1 MTSSEQYNPT
11 NTLLELQSQ
20 FLTYSRY
27 DEAVTTLLTSLCKQF
42 GMERATL
49 GEQKEYG
56 VQVVATA
63 HQLISSADA
72 RAYAE
77 CAQAIEEAL
86 MQWDMVLYPPR
97 GHDTPKLVV
106 AHAQYANKYNH
117 QILTV
122 PLEVQGA
129 MWGGL
134 LFEFHASKLISD
146 DEIQLCKHIAMQFAP
161 ILQLKS
167 QAGQSGWQLIKQHF
181 KQYLQPSSW
190 SSGKRKFV
198 TSGLL
203 LSLFLLFIPLPY
215 EVGAPA
221 KLEGIIQ
228 RVLVAPQDGFLQ
240 QSYVRPGDEVKA
252 QQLLA
257 ELAEDELDLDL
268 QKKQSELAQYQNGF
282 GAALAGSD
290 RVQMMTNQAKMQE
303 TQSQI
308 ELIEQKIQRTK
319 ILAPFDGVI
328 ISGDLKQSI
337 GSPLKQ
343 GQTLMTI
350 APKGGYRLM
359 IEVSDRDIERVKP
372 EQNGEV
378 IFVSLPSQAVGFVV
392 KRINPV
398 AVAKD
403 GRNYF
408 EVEAEMDEASE
419 QLTLQPGLDGVA
431 KIEAGSHSFFWK
443 LTHRMMDWL
452 RLKWWGIF

>member
-1 MTSSEQYNPT
+1 MSSIEQINPT
-11 NTLLELQSQ
+11 ETLLELQSQ
-20 FLTYSRY
+20 FLTFARY
-27 DEAVTTLLTSLCKQF
+27 DEAATTLLTSLCTQF
-42 GMERATL
+42 GMERVTL
-49 GEQKEYG
+49 GQQTDAG
-56 VQVVATA
+56 VEVVATA
-63 HQLISSADA
+63 HQLVSPANA

-77 CAQAIEEAL
+77 CAQAMEESL

-97 GHDTPKLVV
+97 THDAPRLIA
-106 AHAQYANKYNH
+106 AHAQYANKSNH
-117 QILTV
+117 QILSV

-129 MWGGL
+129 LWGAL
-134 LFEFHASKLISD
+134 LFEFHSAKLISD
-146 DEIQLCKHIAMQFAP
+146 EEIQLCKHIALQFAP

-167 QAGQSGWQLIKQHF
+167 QVNQSAWSLFKQHL
-181 KQYLQPSSW
+181 KQSLSLSTW
-190 SSGKRKFV
+190 SSGKRNFV
-198 TSGLL
+198 MVGLGLGLL
-203 LSLFLLFIPLPY
+203 LLFVPLPY
-215 EVGAPA
+215 DVGAPA

-240 QSYVRPGDEVKA
+240 QSYVRPGDEVKS

-257 ELAEDELDLDL
+257 ELAEDELGLDL

-328 ISGDLKQSI
+328 IAGDLKQSI
-337 GSPLKQ
+337 GSPVKQ

-359 IEVSDRDIERVKP
+359 IEVSDRDVELVRP
-372 EQNGEV
+372 EQYGEV
-378 IFVSLPSQAVGFVV
+378 IFVSLPSQAVGFTV
-392 KRINPV
+392 KRVNPV

-431 KIEAGSHSFFWK
+431 KIEAGSHSLFWK
-443 LTHRMMDWL
+443 LTHRIVDWL